1 MLERMDKFFD
11 SRLDEYDAHQ
21 LGCIASA
28 REFLRFTA
36 EQLPSGAGCAVLDLG
51 CGTGLELEEYPV
63 ASEGGDYARHDPD
76 RLAAAVLDVYRRRAV
91 RIFRGEQRYIIEE

>member
-51 CGTGLELEEYPV
+51 CGTGLELESILRSIPRPPSPV
-63 ASEGGDYARHDPD
+63 ST
-76 RLAAAVLDVYRRRAV
+76 LRRETSRQAC
-91 RIFRGEQRYIIEE
+91 

>member
-51 CGTGLELEEYPV
+51 
-63 ASEGGDYARHDPD
+63 
-76 RLAAAVLDVYRRRAV
+76 
-91 RIFRGEQRYIIEE
+91 